1 MRRRPRKGVE
11 DGTYYLSL
19 TMPADFSERIASSSG
34 DTPETGAL
42 QVRTNDANNYIVGQI
57 SRTVFSEVRSAASTN
72 ASRSFLDRIFV
83 SFSDIHDATKKAA
96 KGADQLKG
104 GIGKAK
110 KGSKDLAD
118 GLEDAKKGSG
128 DLAGGIKKLNKGA
141 GDLESGSKQVAD
153 GTQLLA
159 DKVNGVAGQVRP
171 FLKDNKKAIGDTA
184 RLVAD
189 SAKGIRHNL
198 DVLVKTAPT
207 AAKGAHAGS
216 DVLDGVYKTR
226 CETLPLPDP
235 ACPDLKKAKVA
246 AADVAK
252 VADDLNVLIEDDHG
266 DLDTLDRHLATLQR
280 QSEALAKHAPT
291 LDQDVATA
299 VSKINA
305 LNKGAGQVAEGAKQ
319 LHTGLG
325 TAKTGSADL
334 DTGVGKLKTGASDL
348 NGGMFQLA
356 DGSGELAGGLHDGVK
371 QIPDYDK
378 KDRDAAHRCHVRPG
392 PARLSVPA
400 QGAQLRHRIRP
411 VLHPAVPVGRRDGGL
426 HADPAAQPARTRRG
440 RLRLAD
446 RAGRLAARGRARGAP
461 GGRPDVGAALGARA
475 PDGQGGRNGRLP
487 VPRHGVLRRD
497 RAVAERPLRSGGADP
512 RTGLPD
518 APVDVGGRHVSRAD
532 EPRILQRDP
541 PLPADDL
548 RRRGAAETDLRRWPR
563 TRVAGVCRARRVHG
577 RRAGPDRP
585 QRPQQAGV
593 DTRPAAPRTEPVSA
607 PTPPPVRIRGM
618 ESSTRRQATRQK
630 LYEAAV
636 TLIAEQGFSATT
648 VDEIAERAGVAKGT
662 VYYNF
667 ASKSVLFEELLRHG
681 VGLLTASLREASEKT
696 AASGGSKIDALD
708 AMIRAGLVFIDRYP
722 AFTQLYV
729 AELWRTNRAWQSTL
743 AVVRQEAVAV
753 VEDVLR
759 DAVEGGEL
767 SEEIDIPLTAAAL
780 VGMVLVA
787 ALDWQAFQPERSL
800 DDVHAAL
807 SRLLQGRVT
816 GGR

>member
-1 MRRRPRKGVE
+1 MRSPKLAALELRRFGRGKLPRAALAALLLLPLLYGALYLWSFWDPYGRLDKIPVALVNDDKGARAAGQKIVAGDDITEGLRDSKTFEWHEVSAAQAREGVE

-19 TMPADFSERIASSSG
+19 TMPSDFSERIASSSG

-72 ASRSFLDRIFV
+72 ASRSFLDRIFI

-118 GLEDAKKGSG
+118 GLKDAKKGSG
-128 DLAGGIKKLNKGA
+128 ELAGGIKKLNKGA
-141 GDLESGSKQVAD
+141 GDLESGSKQVSE

-216 DVLDGVYKTR
+216 DVLDGVYKAR
-226 CETLPLPDP
+226 CETLPLSDP

-266 DLDTLDRHLATLQR
+266 DLDTLDGHLATLQR
-280 QSEALAKHAPT
+280 QSEALAEHAPT

-305 LNKGAGQVAEGAKQ
+305 LNKGAGQVAKGAKQ

-348 NGGMFQLA
+348 NGGMFKLA

-378 KDRDAAHRCHVRPG
+378 KDRDQRTGVMSDPVRLASQSLHNAPNYGTGFAPYFIPLSLWVGAMVAYMLIQPLNRRALAA
-392 PARLSVPA
+392 
-400 QGAQLRHRIRP
+400 GASAWRIALAGWLP
-411 VLHPAVPVGRRDGGL
+411 VAVLGVLQVSALMSVLHWALGLQMVRAAGTVGFLFLVTACFAAIVQWLNARFGAAGRILVLAVLMLQLTSAGGTYPVQTSPGFFNAIHPFLPMTYVVEALRRLISGGGL
-426 HADPAAQPARTRRG
+426 GPVWQACAV
-440 RLRLAD
+440 
-446 RAGRLAARGRARGAP
+446 LAAFTAGAL
-461 GGRPDVGAALGARA
+461 A
-475 PDGQGGRNGRLP
+475 
-487 VPRHGVLRRD
+487 
-497 RAVAERPLRSGGADP
+497 
-512 RTGLPD
+512 
-518 APVDVGGRHVSRAD
+518 
-532 EPRILQRDP
+532 
-541 PLPADDL
+541 
-548 RRRGAAETDLRRWPR
+548 
-563 TRVAGVCRARRVHG
+563 
-577 RRAGPDRP
+577 
-585 QRPQQAGV
+585 
-593 DTRPAAPRTEPVSA
+593 
-607 PTPPPVRIRGM
+607 
-618 ESSTRRQATRQK
+618 
-630 LYEAAV
+630 
-636 TLIAEQGFSATT
+636 
-648 VDEIAERAGVAKGT
+648 
-662 VYYNF
+662 
-667 ASKSVLFEELLRHG
+667 
-681 VGLLTASLREASEKT
+681 LTALSAR
-696 AASGGSKIDALD
+696 SKQVWTLD
-708 AMIRAGLVFIDRYP
+708 RLHP
-722 AFTQLYV
+722 
-729 AELWRTNRAWQSTL
+729 
-743 AVVRQEAVAV
+743 
-753 VEDVLR
+753 
-759 DAVEGGEL
+759 EL
-767 SEEIDIPLTAAAL
+767 SL
-780 VGMVLVA
+780 
-787 ALDWQAFQPERSL
+787 
-800 DDVHAAL
+800 
-807 SRLLQGRVT
+807 
-816 GGR
+816 